1 MSKSKPRKSHSKE
14 FKIEAAKMV
23 VELGSTQAEVARNLG
38 VTSGQVHRWVT
49 DYKADPEHAF
59 PGKGHLSPADE
70 RTRQLEA
77 QVRRLTMERDIL
89 KKAMAYFAE
98 VPK

>member
-1 MSKSKPRKSHSKE
+1 MSKSKLRKSHSKE

-23 VELGSTQAEVARNLG
+23 VEQGSTQAEVARNLG
-38 VTSGQVHRWVT
+38 VTSGQIHRWVS
-49 DYKADPEHAF
+49 DYKANPENAF

-89 KKAMAYFAE
+89 KKAMAYCLD